1 MAISVGEI
9 EKIRDYVLKQIM
21 EENRCLIIGP
31 EDLMNRFC
39 EDNGV
44 RIDYVMTDSLN
55 IDNEIESEP
64 VKIYNA
70 KSKEVLLLS
79 ITDKNSLV
87 NVITRGRRMTGMV
100 ESTNEEKTLLK
111 HLLGAELV
119 KKRYQ
124 KDSKML
130 SDGYQPS
137 ADLIC
142 ASSDKEKIKIINNI
156 FRRPPEKTINE
167 MRPLLE
173 DKSIIELDKRFDRA
187 VKQNPQIPH
196 IDPDEKLN
204 ESLGIDENRF
214 EELQQILL
222 KLSKLSTSSENLDD
236 ILDIKHE
243 TFLDLLEKEEG
254 INNRERLYL
263 AFSLGKLLQ
272 TFATEMGEKISHL
285 EEDRDE
291 RIKSIGKRFSCETTK
306 SLTLSKINN
315 LGGLNLREKLK
326 ACFWAGIHN
335 ERFYGKENGGEL

>member
-79 ITDKNSLV
+79 LTDKDSLV
-87 NVITRGRRMTGMV
+87 NVITRGRRMTGMT
-100 ESTNEEKTLLK
+100 ESTNEEKTLLR

-119 KKRYQ
+119 KKRYR
-124 KDSKML
+124 
-130 SDGYQPS
+130 DGYQPS

-173 DKSIIELDKRFDRA
+173 DRSIIELDKRFDRS

-204 ESLGIDENRF
+204 ESLGIDEDRLN
-214 EELQQILL
+214 ELQKILL
-222 KLSKLSTSSENLDD
+222 KLSKLSIGSGSMDD
-236 ILDIKHE
+236 ITDINHE
-243 TFLDLLEKEEG
+243 MYLDLLEKEEG
-254 INNRERLYL
+254 ISHRERLYL
-263 AFSLGKLLQ
+263 AFSEGSILQ
-272 TFATEMGEKISHL
+272 QLVTEFNEKFPSL
-285 EEDRDE
+285 EEDIDE
-291 RIKSIGKRFSCETTK
+291 RIKSIGKRYACEISK
-306 SLTLSKINN
+306 SLTLSKIDN

-326 ACFWAGIHN
+326 SSFWAGVYN
-335 ERFYGKENGGEL
+335 ERFYGKEKDSKIS

>member
-1 MAISVGEI
+1 MAISVWEI
-9 EKIRDYVLKQIM
+9 EKIRDYILKQIM

-70 KSKEVLLLS
+70 KSREVLLFSL
-79 ITDKNSLV
+79 TYKDSLV
-87 NVITRGRRMTGMV
+87 NVIIQGRRMTGMTK
-100 ESTNEEKTLLK
+100 STNEEKTLSK
-111 HLLGAELV
+111 HLLGVELV
-119 KKRYQ
+119 KNKYQ
-124 KDSKML
+124 KNSNML
-130 SDGYQPS
+130 SDSYQPS

-142 ASSDKEKIKIINNI
+142 ASSDKEKIKIINSI

-167 MRPLLE
+167 MRSLLE
-173 DKSIIELDKRFDRA
+173 DKSIIELDKRFDRV

-204 ESLGIDENRF
+204 ESLSIDENRF
-214 EELQQILL
+214 EELRQILL
-222 KLSKLSTSSENLDD
+222 KLSKLSTSTGNLDD

-254 INNRERLYL
+254 INNDKERLYL
-263 AFSLGKLLQ
+263 AFSTGKLLQ
-272 TFATEMGEKISHL
+272 TFATEMNEKISHL

-291 RIKSIGKRFSCETTK
+291 RIKSIGKRFSCEMTK
-306 SLTLSKINN
+306 SLILSKINN

-326 ACFWAGIHN
+326 ASLWAGVHN
-335 ERFYGKENGGEL
+335 ERFYEDSV